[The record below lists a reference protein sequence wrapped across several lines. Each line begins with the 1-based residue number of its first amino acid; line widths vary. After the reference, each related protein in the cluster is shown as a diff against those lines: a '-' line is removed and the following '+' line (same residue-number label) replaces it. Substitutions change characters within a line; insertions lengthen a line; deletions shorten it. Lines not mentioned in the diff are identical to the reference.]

1 MNDFEF
7 GNYIYQIIEIDTYP
21 FWKDIAIAEVEFNDE
36 NQKIELPKKLNV
48 LKEVTNDEKYKNA
61 QLADSSKNI
70 DKYPEE
76 LKMTL

>member
-1 MNDFEF
+1 MYKNQ
-7 GNYIYQIIEIDTYP
+7 YIEIDTYP
-21 FWKDIAIAEVEFNDE
+21 FWKDIAIAEVELNDE
-36 NQKIELPKKLNV
+36 NQKIELPKKFNV